1 MSLACARSIALIG
14 LEAAVVEIEVWLG
27 SGLPR
32 TVLVGLPDTALN
44 EARDRCRAAVSS
56 AGLAWPSQVVTI
68 NLTPATLPKAG
79 SHYDLGITAAILA
92 ASGVVPAARLEQVI
106 LLGEL
111 GLDAKVRPVRGVLPA
126 LLAAQRGGVSRAIV
140 PASQRAEAGLVEG
153 IEIHGVAT
161 LADLIALLRG
171 QPVDLPPI
179 AVAPAAAPGET
190 VDLADVVGLNEAK
203 WALEVAAAGR
213 HHLYF
218 HGPPGVGKTLLARR
232 LPSILPD
239 LTVAEALEVAALH
252 SLAGERVDGL
262 VRRPPFADPHH
273 SASLAS
279 IAGGGARVAR
289 PGAVS
294 LAHRGVL
301 FLDEAPEFP
310 AKVLEALRTPL
321 EAGEI
326 VLGRSEAQV
335 RYPARFQLVMAAN
348 PCPCGLA
355 ATPGAACSC
364 SAMMIRR
371 YAARLSGPVLDRVD
385 LHQHIV
391 PQRQS
396 LLRALPAGEGSA
408 VVLARVVEARQRQA
422 RRLAETPWLTNA
434 EVSGGYA
441 RTHLPAPA
449 GVECV
454 DEAVRLGRL
463 SARGVDKVV
472 KVAWTI
478 ADLAGC
484 DRPEA
489 DHLRLALALRQGE
502 PNPER
507 AQRPAGA
514 GQATPA
520 GGHRSRWQEAGQRR
534 AA

>member
-1 MSLACARSIALIG
+1 VSLAVARSIALVG
-14 LEAAVVEIEVWLG
+14 LEATIVDIEVWLG
-27 SGLPR
+27 GGLPR
-32 TVLVGLPDTALN
+32 TVVVGLPDKALN

-56 AGLAWPSQVVTI
+56 AGLAWPAGVVTI

-79 SHYDLGITAAILA
+79 SHYDLGITAAAMA
-92 ASGVVPAARLEQVI
+92 AAGVVPRHRLAGAVM
-106 LLGEL
+106 LGEL
-111 GLDAKVRPVRGVLPA
+111 GLDGHVRPVRGVLPA
-126 LLAAQRGGVSRAIV
+126 LLAAQRCGIARAIV
-140 PASQRAEAGLVEG
+140 PAAQVAEARLVEG
-153 IEIHGVAT
+153 IEVFGVASLT
-161 LADLIALLRG
+161 DLMALLRG
-171 QPVDLPPI
+171 HVVHLPP
-179 AVAPAAAPGET
+179 AEPPAPPAAGEVT
-190 VDLADVVGLNEAK
+190 DLADVIGLAEAK

-232 LPSILPD
+232 LPTILPE
-239 LTVAEALEVAALH
+239 LTVAEALEVAAIH
-252 SLAGERVDGL
+252 ALAGERVDGL
-262 VRRPPFADPHH
+262 DRRPPFSDPHH

-279 IAGGGARVAR
+279 MAGGGSRVAR

-310 AKVLEALRTPL
+310 ASVLETLRTPL

-348 PCPCGLA
+348 PCPCGNA
-355 ATPGAACSC
+355 ATPGAACAC
-364 SAMMIRR
+364 TPIMIRR
-371 YAARLSGPVLDRVD
+371 YAARLSGPILDRVD
-385 LHQHIV
+385 LHQHIL

-396 LLRALPAGEGSA
+396 LLRVAAPGEPSA
-408 VVLARVVEARQRQA
+408 AVLERVLAARARQAA
-422 RRLAETPWLTNA
+422 RLDSTPWRTNA
-434 EVSGGYA
+434 EVPGTYIRA
-441 RTHLPAPA
+441 HLPTPD
-449 GVECV
+449 GVGLV

-478 ADLAGC
+478 ADLAGA
-484 DRPEA
+484 DRPTA

-502 PNPER
+502 TAPVPARPHPEGDR
-507 AQRPAGA
+507 
-514 GQATPA
+514 
-520 GGHRSRWQEAGQRR
+520 H

>member
-1 MSLACARSIALIG
+1 MSLACARSIALVG

-32 TVLVGLPDTALN
+32 TVLVGLPDAALT

-79 SHYDLGITAAILA
+79 SHYDLGITAAVLA
-92 ASGVVPAARLEQVI
+92 ASGVVPKTRLEHVI

-126 LLAAQRGGVSRAIV
+126 LLAAQRCGVSQAIV

-153 IEIHGVAT
+153 IEVHGVAT
-161 LADLIALLRG
+161 LADVIALLRG
-171 QPVDLPPI
+171 QPVDLPP
-179 AVAPAAAPGET
+179 VAPEPAPEPGEAL
-190 VDLADVVGLNEAK
+190 DLADVVGLGEAK

-252 SLAGERVDGL
+252 SLVGQRVDGL

-279 IAGGGARVAR
+279 MAGGGSRVAR

-310 AKVLEALRTPL
+310 AKVLETLRTPL

-335 RYPARFQLVMAAN
+335 RYPARFQLVLAAN

-355 ATPGAACSC
+355 GTPGAACSC
-364 SAMMIRR
+364 SPMMIRR
-371 YAARLSGPVLDRVD
+371 YAARLSGPILDRVD

-396 LLRALPAGEGSA
+396 LLRALPCGESSA
-408 VVLARVVEARQRQA
+408 VVLARVIEARERQA
-422 RRLAETPWLTNA
+422 RRLADTAWLTNS
-434 EVSGGYA
+434 EVSGRYA
-441 RTHLPAPA
+441 RSQLPALE
-449 GVECV
+449 GVDRVEQ
-454 DEAVRLGRL
+454 AVRTGRL
-463 SARGVDKVV
+463 TARGVDKVV
-472 KVAWTI
+472 KVAWTV
-478 ADLAGC
+478 ADLAGR
-484 DRPEA
+484 DRPNA
-489 DHLRLALALRQGE
+489 DDLRLALALRQGE
-502 PNPER
+502 TVAER
-507 AQRPAGA
+507 QQR
-514 GQATPA
+514 
-520 GGHRSRWQEAGQRR
+520 GGSRGEGERR